1 MEWLK
6 ALASGPH
13 VGIDRQANVIRG
25 YVVAQAGPFKSEG
38 RGEFDHKSLKL
49 IWRQMRDNES
59 GGRTG
64 TKSRLGHPTLSADGI
79 GAYLGRARNPQ
90 MSEAGGREAV
100 RADLHLDRT
109 AFESPTHGNIG
120 KYVMDLAE
128 SDPSAL
134 SSSLVLQVDEE
145 WRLDSKGRKVRDDLG
160 NELPPLW
167 RPTRIHASD
176 VVDTGDAV
184 DDFLCVSLAAEGL
197 PDAIVRE
204 LYPIAKRALAG
215 KSKSEILRIVNSWA
229 RRFADLAG
237 TDDEEE
243 ELRRRIKRKY
253 ELE

>member
-1 MEWLK
+1 MNWLK
-6 ALASGPH
+6 APAAGPH
-13 VGIDRQANVIRG
+13 VGVDRSNNVIRG
-25 YVVAQAGPFKSEG
+25 YVVAQAGPFKSQG
-38 RGEFDHKSLKL
+38 RGEFDHKALKL

-64 TKSRLGHPTLSADGI
+64 TKSRLGHPTLSADGL

-90 MSEAGGREAV
+90 MSEAGGVEAV
-100 RADLHLDRT
+100 RADLHLDPT
-109 AFESPTHGNIG
+109 SFSSPTHGNIG

-184 DDFLCVSLAAEGL
+184 DDFLCASLSIDGL
-197 PDAIVRE
+197 PDAIVRQA
-204 LYPIAKRALAG
+204 YPLAKQALAG
-215 KSKSEILRIVNSWA
+215 KSRSEIIRMLTGWA
-229 RRFADLAG
+229 HRVADMIG
-237 TDDEEE
+237 TDDDYEI
-243 ELRRRIKRKY
+243 RQRIKRKY